1 MEIGGLYL
9 VQPARLTSDSQ
20 DHTILSCIRQ
30 ILRLNGG
37 VAMKIFPFEQGM
49 RDFSHKQ
56 SVNGRRGQFVHSP
69 VDFSR
74 ERLYSDAGSC

>member
-30 ILRLNGG
+30 ILRF
-37 VAMKIFPFEQGM
+37 KW
-49 RDFSHKQ
+49 
-56 SVNGRRGQFVHSP
+56 RRGDENLSF
-69 VDFSR
+69 R
-74 ERLYSDAGSC
+74 AGNAWLFA